1 MGRCTAVTTY
11 TCALCG
17 RRTKPFAF
25 IGCEP
30 VGPTCAKRAGFTPAK
45 ARKTGARVRFVKPG
59 KREAGPFTPDMFN
72 DDPNP

>member
-1 MGRCTAVTTY
+1 MIY

-30 VGPTCAKRAGFTPAK
+30 VGPTCAKRANLKPYAI
-45 ARKTGARVRFVKPG
+45 RKTGARVRFVKPG
-59 KREAGPFTPDMFN
+59 KREPGPFTLDMFDN
-72 DDPNP
+72 DPSP